1 MFKKKAEEDKKVET
15 AAEAKGDAGEASK
28 AGAAGNSSDA
38 SKASD
43 ASGSS
48 ASSCDAGKA
57 SDTDTASDASEP
69 SAAAPEKPAE
79 PDWKTLYAVTLADFD
94 NYKKRAA
101 RDREDVYRY
110 AESDILKDVLPTVD
124 NLGLALQNAKDKDNE
139 FVRGVQMV
147 YDGLL
152 KALADHGAKPMAD
165 LVGKELD
172 PNFHEAIATLPSAEV
187 EEGKISNVAKTGWT
201 LNDKLLRAAQ
211 VVVSAGAPA

>member
-1 MFKKKAEEDKKVET
+1 MFKKKAEEEKKSVET
-15 AAEAKGDAGEASK
+15 PVAEQKSAEETVPSEEPKAEAEKSEKQGKPAEA
-28 AGAAGNSSDA
+28 
-38 SKASD
+38 
-43 ASGSS
+43 
-48 ASSCDAGKA
+48 
-57 SDTDTASDASEP
+57 
-69 SAAAPEKPAE
+69 EKPSEAEKPKE
-79 PDWKTLYAVTLADFD
+79 PDWKALYAVTLADFD

-124 NLGLALQNAKDKDNE
+124 NLGLALQNAKNKDDE
-139 FVRGVQMV
+139 FVKGVQLV

-172 PNFHEAIATLPSAEV
+172 PNFHEAIATLPDAQI

-211 VVVSAGAPA
+211 VVVSAGKPA

>member
-1 MFKKKAEEDKKVET
+1 MKEKEEKKPEEAKPESADRVSSVPSDSSVPGDAKSADANNSKAEDKQ
-15 AAEAKGDAGEASK
+15 S
-28 AGAAGNSSDA
+28 
-38 SKASD
+38 
-43 ASGSS
+43 SS
-48 ASSCDAGKA
+48 AKA
-57 SDTDTASDASEP
+57 TEDNQA
-69 SAAAPEKPAE
+69 PAE
-79 PDWKTLYAVTLADFD
+79 PDWKNLYAVTLADFD

-110 AESDILKDVLPTVD
+110 AESDILKDILPVVD
-124 NLGLALQNAKDKDNE
+124 NLALALANAKDKDDE
-139 FVRGVQMV
+139 FVKGVKLV
-147 YDGLL
+147 SDGLL

-211 VVVSAGAPA
+211 VVVSAGKKD